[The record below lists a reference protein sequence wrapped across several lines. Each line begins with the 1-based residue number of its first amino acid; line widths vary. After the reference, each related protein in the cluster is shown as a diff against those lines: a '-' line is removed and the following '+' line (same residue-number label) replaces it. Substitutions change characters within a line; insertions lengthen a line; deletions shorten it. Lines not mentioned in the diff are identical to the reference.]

1 MIKNKS
7 KMISKPAKLTIAPR
21 DFDSH
26 SYIKFG
32 SYLEDYRVKNSD
44 NTMPGLY
51 CWTRANPGWTPKAGQ
66 HIDIE

>member
-51 CWTRANPGWTPKAGQ
+51 C
-66 HIDIE
+66 